1 MIQVAIISHVSLY
14 REGLIRILSQIPDV
28 FVAGQADSLDGA
40 VELLDGK
47 YADIVL
53 VDLASA
59 DGLEEVLAL
68 SSRFPRP
75 RFLALGVEDSGTAIA
90 DCAEAGVAGYVNRNG
105 SVDDL
110 LGTIRSA
117 ASGELRCSP
126 RVAAALMQRVAVL
139 ASVERRRNGPT
150 ALTRRETEVV
160 GLVQQG
166 LTNKEIARRLSIATA
181 TVRNHVHNIL
191 EKLGAHTRGEAAAI
205 TRRSMTRD

>member
-75 RFLALGVEDSGTAIA
+75 RFLALGVEDS
-90 DCAEAGVAGYVNRNG
+90 
-105 SVDDL
+105 
-110 LGTIRSA
+110 
-117 ASGELRCSP
+117 
-126 RVAAALMQRVAVL
+126 
-139 ASVERRRNGPT
+139 
-150 ALTRRETEVV
+150 
-160 GLVQQG
+160 
-166 LTNKEIARRLSIATA
+166 EIGRA
-181 TVRNHVHNIL
+181 HV
-191 EKLGAHTRGEAAAI
+191 
-205 TRRSMTRD
+205 